1 MLTQPKL
8 IDDERKGDD
17 ADEHH
22 IELVI
27 AGEYPAKALEAAKE
41 PLDLVAPLVKRL
53 VVLPGVKAL
62 LARWNDRGEPQRC
75 GQCAGLAAF
84 IGAVHE
90 HMHGTPG
97 RPQLL
102 E

>member
-1 MLTQPKL
+1 MMSAKVMTPVNITSSLF
-8 IDDERKGDD
+8 
-17 ADEHH
+17 A
-22 IELVI
+22 
-27 AGEYPAKALEAAKE
+27 AGEHPAKAFEATKE
-41 PLDLVAPLVKRL
+41 PLDLVAPLVNRL

-62 LARWNDRGEPQRC
+62 LAWWHDRGEPQRC

-84 IGAVHE
+84 ISAIHE
-90 HMHGTPG
+90 QMHGTPG